1 MVYYLKGCIFI
12 SVLDNRESEDGM
24 LALKET
30 IKTISK
36 EKKVTQ
42 IEMAEILGLSKQ
54 NFSNKIQRNTFSP
67 HELVKIAD
75 KLGMELPFVD
85 KDAEIKNGN
94 KYVIK
99 SAE

>member
-42 IEMAEILGLSKQ
+42 IEMAEILGISKQ
-54 NFSNKIQRNTFSP
+54 NFSNKIQRNTFSR
-67 HELVKIAD
+67 D
-75 KLGMELPFVD
+75 
-85 KDAEIKNGN
+85 
-94 KYVIK
+94 
-99 SAE
+99 

>member
-1 MVYYLKGCIFI
+1 
-12 SVLDNRESEDGM
+12 M

-42 IEMAEILGLSKQ
+42 LEMAETLGISKQ

-67 HELVKIAD
+67 DELVKIAD
-75 KLGMELPFVD
+75 RLGMELVFID
-85 KDAEIKNGN
+85 KDAEIKTGN
-94 KYVIK
+94 KYIIK

>member
-42 IEMAEILGLSKQ
+42 IEMAEILGISKQ
-54 NFSNKIQRNTFSP
+54 TFSP
-67 HELVKIAD
+67 DELVKIAD
-75 KLGMELPFVD
+75 KLGMELAFVD

>member
-42 IEMAEILGLSKQ
+42 IEMAEILGISKQ

-67 HELVKIAD
+67 DELVKIAD
-75 KLGMELPFVD
+75 KLGM
-85 KDAEIKNGN
+85 
-94 KYVIK
+94 
-99 SAE
+99 

>member
-42 IEMAEILGLSKQ
+42 IEMAEILGISKQ

-67 HELVKIAD
+67 DELVKIA
-75 KLGMELPFVD
+75 KLGMELAFVD

>member
-42 IEMAEILGLSKQ
+42 IEMAEIIGISKQ
-54 NFSNKIQRNTFSP
+54 NFSNKIQRNTFSR
-67 HELVKIAD
+67 D
-75 KLGMELPFVD
+75 
-85 KDAEIKNGN
+85 
-94 KYVIK
+94 
-99 SAE
+99 